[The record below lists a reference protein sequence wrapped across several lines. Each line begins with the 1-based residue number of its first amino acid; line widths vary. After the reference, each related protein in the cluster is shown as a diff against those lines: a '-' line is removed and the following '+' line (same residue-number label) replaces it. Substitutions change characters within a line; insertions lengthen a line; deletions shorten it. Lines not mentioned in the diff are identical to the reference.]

1 MSLSRRE
8 MLLGLGGL
16 AVSGCATPG
25 SAVYQVFDAF
35 RALDRAKKQYPVS
48 RETIQAQSAGVL
60 GAQVEGG
67 LKGLVVWQKR
77 ENRQDYWRS
86 GNGIVIVTEQ
96 GRLIRTAGFPQDQ
109 IASRLFSGFDP
120 LGTVL
125 DRNRVYQMSRQL
137 DWAPD
142 QYGQLAEHEM
152 SYSGPRTIDLQG
164 EVREVA
170 EWSEVIRFPKTRR
183 RWKQLIQVDP
193 QSGQVLRSIQH
204 VGPEM
209 RVILELLK
217 PPATQQT

>member
-1 MSLSRRE
+1 M
-8 MLLGLGGL
+8 
-16 AVSGCATPG
+16 
-25 SAVYQVFDAF
+25 
-35 RALDRAKKQYPVS
+35 
-48 RETIQAQSAGVL
+48 
-60 GAQVEGG
+60 
-67 LKGLVVWQKR
+67 
-77 ENRQDYWRS
+77 
-86 GNGIVIVTEQ
+86 
-96 GRLIRTAGFPQDQ
+96 
-109 IASRLFSGFDP
+109 
-120 LGTVL
+120 L